1 MILARADGAIVRVT
15 GALANPIESVDGNSS
30 SSSGDRHERARGLV
44 AEYAGVV
51 WRFVRASEEMLV
63 GELGSLGG
71 LSAGVGGE
79 RAGGERGSG
88 GGGGGGGG
96 GVQGAD
102 DDLKLLRVR
111 TRRGELV
118 IVPEGRFIL
127 VVVHDT
133 PGK

>member
-1 MILARADGAIVRVT
+1 MVLTRSDGAIVRVA
-15 GALANPIESVDGNSS
+15 GALANPIDSVGG
-30 SSSGDRHERARGLV
+30 GDEQERGLV

-51 WRFVRASEEMLV
+51 WRFVKASEEMLV
-63 GELGSLGG
+63 GELGRLGG
-71 LSAGVGGE
+71 LNAGVGGE
-79 RAGGERGSG
+79 RAGGG
-88 GGGGGGGG
+88 GGDRPGEGGAIVD
-96 GVQGAD
+96 GVD

-127 VVVHDT
+127 VLVHDT